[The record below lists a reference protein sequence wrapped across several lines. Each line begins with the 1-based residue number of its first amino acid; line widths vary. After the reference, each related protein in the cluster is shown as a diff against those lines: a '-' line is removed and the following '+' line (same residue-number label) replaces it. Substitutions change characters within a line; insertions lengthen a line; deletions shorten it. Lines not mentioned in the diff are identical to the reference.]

1 LKSERIEKRME
12 VRKVKEKPLRE
23 VTVKIR
29 LERIDT

>member
-1 LKSERIEKRME
+1 LKSERIEKRIE
-12 VRKVKEKPLRE
+12 VRKVKKKPFRE